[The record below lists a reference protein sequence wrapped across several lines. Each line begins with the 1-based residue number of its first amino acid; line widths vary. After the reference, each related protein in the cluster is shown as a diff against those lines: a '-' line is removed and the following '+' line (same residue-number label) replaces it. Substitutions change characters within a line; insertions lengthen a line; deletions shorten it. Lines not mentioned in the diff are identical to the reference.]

1 MFMFRKKDTKVST
14 SAGLVKEAKKF
25 QDAIYEINTGYKPT
39 EINIALIEG
48 VSAKYGVDVSIIAS
62 AFETYL
68 KNNAITTIRK
78 IKASTDYTVLHLEQA
93 AESFGYD
100 LATLNVT
107 YFSKD

>member
-1 MFMFRKKDTKVST
+1 MFMFRKKETKIST
-14 SAGLVKEAKKF
+14 STGLVKEAKKF
-25 QDAIYEINTGYKPT
+25 QDAVSEINSGYKPT
-39 EINIALIEG
+39 EVNMALLEG
-48 VSAKYGVDVSIIAS
+48 VANKYGIDVSIIAA

-78 IKASTDYTVLHLEQA
+78 IKASTDYTILHLEQA
-93 AESFGYD
+93 AESFGFD